1 MHFEAADVELEYKKR
16 KELRR
21 EDVEYLKEW
30 LKTQQHLPKID
41 ELEIIFFLTSC
52 SYSIEMTKTTIDK
65 HYTLKGL
72 CPEIFK
78 KRDRETWEETFNTV
92 FMLPLPTLTREGYH
106 IFYTKINNPDPNKYV
121 MGDNVKCGEVIMR
134 MTLRQRG
141 TVNGFVFVLDLD
153 RYSLAHIARL
163 PLMELKIL
171 MTFLQ
176 EALPV
181 QLKQFHCIN
190 GGRRM
195 DKIMLLVK
203 PFLKKEMSDMIHV
216 HSDYTKTL
224 YNYLP
229 QECMP
234 KELGGSGE
242 SIHHLQ
248 EEIKAFILNRME
260 LIEADEQ
267 LVVDESKRVQK
278 SNNFD
283 HLFGIEGTFRKLE
296 LD

>member
-1 MHFEAADVELEYKKR
+1 MNFDDADVEFEYKKR

-41 ELEIIFFLTSC
+41 DLEIIFFLTSC
-52 SYSIEMTKTTIDK
+52 SYSIEMTKRTIDK

-78 KRDRETWEETFNTV
+78 KRDLKTWKETLNAIL
-92 FMLPLPTLTREGYH
+92 MLPLPKLTHEGYQ

-121 MGDNVKCGEVIMR
+121 FVDNVKCGEVIMK

-141 TVNGFVFVLDLD
+141 TVNGLVFVLDLD
-153 RYSLAHIARL
+153 GYSLAHIAGL

-176 EALPV
+176 EALPI

-190 GGRRM
+190 GGRRL

-203 PFLKKEMSDMIHV
+203 PFLKKEMSDLIYV
-216 HSDYTKTL
+216 HSDYAKTL

-229 QECMP
+229 QECIP
-234 KELGGSGE
+234 KELGGSSE

-248 EEIKAFILNRME
+248 EEIKAFIFNRME

-278 SNNFD
+278 SYKFD